1 MTKELNTKIE
11 VIFKRSL
18 SDILGGTPRV
28 AEFEGMLHYG
38 ITKEGALYIGWRNRR
53 YVYPAHRI
61 KRIKIT
67 E

>member
-38 ITKEGALYIGWRNRR
+38 ITKEVRCILGG
-53 YVYPAHRI
+53 VTVDTSTCSSH
-61 KRIKIT
+61 
-67 E
+67 